1 MLAHR
6 RCTNHCPRLKGLRRR
21 QAAQAADAGTA
32 TAEERFSAAAVVR
45 ALSRPTENI
54 TGGVSGTGIPRTSMY
69 VGRAVQ
75 LTKRIAC
82 D

>member
-1 MLAHR
+1 M
-6 RCTNHCPRLKGLRRR
+6 
-21 QAAQAADAGTA
+21 A

-45 ALSRPTENI
+45 ALSRPTEAI
-54 TGGVSGTGIPRTSMY
+54 SGGVSGTGVPRTSMY

-82 D
+82 S